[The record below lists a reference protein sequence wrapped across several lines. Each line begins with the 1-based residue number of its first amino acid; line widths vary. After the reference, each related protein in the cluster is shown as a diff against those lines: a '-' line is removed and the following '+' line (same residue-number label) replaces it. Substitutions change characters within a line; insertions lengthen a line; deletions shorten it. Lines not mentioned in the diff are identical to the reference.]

1 MAGQH
6 DPWLVE
12 RAYGRVEIRLGAR
25 LVMDQQTV
33 DAETG
38 QVILDPGNEIQIGV
52 AAGGVESNQLPK
64 KMIEL
69 VLRLIAG
76 LGNTHGSPGTPY
88 AGATAGFK
96 ARSR

>member
-6 DPWLVE
+6 DPWLVF
-12 RAYGRVEIRLGAR
+12 RAYGRVEIRLGTR

-38 QVILDPGNEIQIGV
+38 QVIFDPGNEIQIGV

-64 KMIEL
+64 KL
-69 VLRLIAG
+69 V
-76 LGNTHGSPGTPY
+76 
-88 AGATAGFK
+88 
-96 ARSR
+96 